1 MHTYDILLQHV
12 KTQPDKAVT
21 VFEGRETSYQ
31 HMAARSQKLGH
42 YLKSRGLEKG
52 DAVALLLSNS
62 DNFVTAYFACQAA
75 GLVVLPVNTRLAAR
89 ELEYILNHSEAKAL
103 IYDPEFLCVIKELAP
118 KVSSLQEYIYTEG
131 DNNMPGAA
139 FEEAIRQG
147 DEGLVSHQDEDDT
160 AVIFYTSGTTGK
172 PKGVML
178 THRNCTSIA
187 AMWKQAMGLQNN
199 ERVQIVA
206 PLFHCAAA
214 HVFMLPTL
222 AAGATLVIERSFSPK
237 QALQTL
243 IDEKITLFFGV
254 PAMYTL
260 LLNLPDIQH
269 VHAPALRMLAYGA
282 APMPYELVKK
292 IKQLFP
298 QVKVQNLYGQTEN
311 SPGATTLK
319 DRFALDKIS
328 SVGEPL
334 PGCQVRVADEQGR
347 ELRPGEIGEIIVKGP
362 HVMKGYLKNPEAT
375 ARTIRD
381 GWMFSGDLGR
391 MEDGLLYIVDRKKDM
406 IIRGG
411 ENIYPIEVEE
421 VLYEM
426 PAVLEAAVVGTPHPL
441 YGEVPKAY
449 IVLKQGQSLTADQV
463 IHFSSERLA
472 KYKIPAEI
480 EFIDTLPRNAS
491 GKILKTVLR
500 GEISFS

>member
-1 MHTYDILLQHV
+1 MSTYDILLQHV
-12 KTQPDKAVT
+12 ITQPHKPVT
-21 VFEGRETSYQ
+21 IFEGCEISYQ
-31 HMAARSQKLGH
+31 QMAIRSKKLGS
-42 YLKSRGLEKG
+42 YLKSRGLEKE
-52 DAVALLLSNS
+52 DAVALLLPNS
-62 DNFVTAYFACQAA
+62 DIFVTAYFACQAA
-75 GLVVLPVNTRLAAR
+75 GLIVLPVNTRLAPR
-89 ELEYILNHSEAKAL
+89 EIEYILNHSEAKAL
-103 IYDPEFLCVIKELAP
+103 IYGSEFLHTIEDLAP
-118 KVSSLQEYIYTEG
+118 KIPGMYEYICVEG
-131 DNNMPGAA
+131 DKNFTGTN
-139 FEEAIRQG
+139 FEDAISQG
-147 DEGLVSHQDEDDT
+147 DEDYENTPAEDDT

-178 THRNCTSIA
+178 SHRNCTAIA
-187 AMWKQAMGLQNN
+187 AMWKEAMGLQND
-199 ERVQIVA
+199 ERVHIVA

-222 AAGATLVIERSFSPK
+222 EAGGTLVIERNFSPK
-237 QALQTL
+237 QALKTL
-243 IDEKITLFFGV
+243 VDERVTVFFGV

-269 VHAPALRMLAYGA
+269 VQAPDLRMLAYGA
-282 APMPYELVKK
+282 SPMPYELVKR

-319 DRFALDKIS
+319 DRFALEKIG

-334 PGCQVRVADEQGR
+334 PGCEVRVADESGD
-347 ELRPGEIGEIIVKGP
+347 ELLPGQVGEIMVKGP

-375 ARTIRD
+375 VRTIRD

-421 VLYEM
+421 VLYEIQ
-426 PAVLEAAVVGTPHPL
+426 AVLEAAVVGMPHPL

-449 IVLKQGQSLTADQV
+449 VVVKDGHFLTADQV

-472 KYKIPAEI
+472 KYKVPAEV
-480 EFIDTLPRNAS
+480 EFIDSLPRNAS